1 MHDPVID
8 CSVWIKEEKPTL
20 ALSPVHDVLA
30 DEVLEEFRLAAP
42 GRARHVEMAAA
53 LFSREYERRAA
64 ATLSDEQVVT
74 GRSSH
79 ISPRTPQGASHKSK
93 MSQIMSER

>member
-1 MHDPVID
+1 MHEPVVD
-8 CSVWIKEEKPTL
+8 VSMGIKEEKPAL

-30 DEVLEEFRLAAP
+30 DEVLDELRLARA
-42 GRARHVEMAAA
+42 GRARHVEVAAP
-53 LFSREYERRAA
+53 LFSREYERIAM

-79 ISPRTPQGASHKSK
+79 KPQNAP
-93 MSQIMSER
+93 